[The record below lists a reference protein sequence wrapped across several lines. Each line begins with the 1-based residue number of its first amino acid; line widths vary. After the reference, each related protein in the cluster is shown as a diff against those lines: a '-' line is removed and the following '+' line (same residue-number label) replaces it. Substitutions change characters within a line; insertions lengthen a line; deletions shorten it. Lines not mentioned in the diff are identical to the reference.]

1 MGLDF
6 TNIKDR
12 SGVALYILHNSNT
25 VELARLESL
34 AEEVQKL
41 CDHQI
46 AIIDIKTPNGE
57 QIRDFYDV
65 LPEQLPV
72 VLCIRDDDT
81 IAQMWS
87 GHSIPAADV
96 IAFTLKQESSE

>member
-1 MGLDF
+1 MGLEF

-12 SGVALYILHNSNT
+12 SGVALYVLHNSNSM
-25 VELARLESL
+25 ELTRLKSL
-34 AEEVQKL
+34 AEEVRQL
-41 CDHQI
+41 CEHQV

-57 QIRDFYDV
+57 QIRDFYDI

-72 VLCIRDDDT
+72 VLCVRDDDS

-87 GHSIPAADV
+87 DQSIPAADV